1 MEANAK
7 SRETKTAHMI
17 AYCSLIIAI
26 LYAIHLFVIL
36 DDSVVK
42 QMLANSGQQP
52 SKNAIGT
59 IRNSFQFTGVMYIL
73 ANLAGVIA
81 IWNRHT
87 YLWWFMFAVFT
98 SQILYNLINIG
109 SVYDAILDVKAT
121 INIIPLTIVLVMSL
135 LLAIYMFVV
144 SVKRKSTFNR

>member
-1 MEANAK
+1 MQYN
-7 SRETKTAHMI
+7 
-17 AYCSLIIAI
+17 
-26 LYAIHLFVIL
+26 
-36 DDSVVK
+36 
-42 QMLANSGQQP
+42 
-52 SKNAIGT
+52 
-59 IRNSFQFTGVMYIL
+59 
-73 ANLAGVIA
+73 NLAGVIA

-109 SVYDAILDVKAT
+109 SVYGAILDVKGT
-121 INIIPLTIVLVMSL
+121 INIFPLTIVLVMSL